1 MIRRLNIDNPQEIAK
16 AFPVILQLRPHLDLK
31 SYQILIHSMKTE
43 AYELWAYFEQDEIK
57 GLMGMR
63 VYTDFV
69 RGAHLY
75 IDDLVID
82 EKYRS
87 QKIGA
92 KLLAFAEL
100 EAKQRKIPSLRLACA
115 LSNTGGMKFYEREA
129 WARRSYNYVK
139 KLIA

>member
-1 MIRRLNIDNPQEIAK
+1 MIRRLNIDNTQEVAR
-16 AFPVILQLRPHLDLK
+16 AFPILVQLRPHLDLET
-31 SYQILIHSMKTE
+31 YQRLIHSMKTE
-43 AYELWAYFEQDEIK
+43 SYELWAFVEHDEIK

-75 IDDLVID
+75 VDDLVID

-129 WARRSYNYVK
+129 WTKRSYNYVK
-139 KLIA
+139 KLIG